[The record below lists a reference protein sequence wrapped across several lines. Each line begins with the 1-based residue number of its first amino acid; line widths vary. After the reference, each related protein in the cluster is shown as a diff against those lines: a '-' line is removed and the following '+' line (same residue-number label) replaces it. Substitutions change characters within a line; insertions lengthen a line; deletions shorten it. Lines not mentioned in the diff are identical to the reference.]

1 MKVATSQNATER
13 TTTTT
18 TRSKYSNEKTMD
30 WRRVAFKVEG
40 VKENEFSR
48 VDTSIAKSSLK
59 SENKR
64 FVLLLY
70 FSTNLKL
77 RLRPVKKVRK
87 ELSRRQRERG
97 RWVRGENQGGFALMP
112 KRVVGGGQ
120 VMKTKNNAMD

>member
-1 MKVATSQNATER
+1 MQPKEEQQQQQQLDRNIQMRKRWIDVQSPLLSR
-13 TTTTT
+13 
-18 TRSKYSNEKTMD
+18 K
-30 WRRVAFKVEG
+30 W
-40 VKENEFSR
+40 KENEFSR

-70 FSTNLKL
+70 FSTDLKL

-87 ELSRRQRERG
+87 EVSRRQRERG
-97 RWVRGENQGGFALMP
+97 RWVRGENQGGFAVMP
-112 KRVVGGGQ
+112 ERVVGVGQ